1 MFSTTLNDKKPLER
15 SLQAVYGI
23 GLFRARA
30 VCGRLGLNPQ
40 TVTNTLHPLGFDRVR
55 QLIESEYSPR
65 HLAERV
71 QAAAIL
77 EKVKMGSY
85 QGIRHAQALP
95 VRGQRTQTNAR
106 TQKKMGRQRQ
116 VQFQIP
122 YFNKKKPLSAHIKPV
137 LTTLA
142 QQEQSQQS
150 QHQAAQRG
158 GGGGGKK

>member
-77 EKVKMGSY
+77 EKVK
-85 QGIRHAQALP
+85 ALGAKKGRLVTDAEFRAI
-95 VRGQRTQTNAR
+95 VRKGA
-106 TQKKMGRQRQ
+106 
-116 VQFQIP
+116 
-122 YFNKKKPLSAHIKPV
+122 
-137 LTTLA
+137 
-142 QQEQSQQS
+142 
-150 QHQAAQRG
+150 
-158 GGGGGKK
+158 